1 MIIQLRREP
10 IKPARVDGVESK
22 ERGKLQKVFDEHLYK
37 PLKDTVLSGVKLNAK
52 TVIFGFD
59 TCAYHSIEVRLEY
72 PDNAISLIS
81 LAAGGYR
88 DQPEVRTIISFGKT
102 PDYDTLAN
110 PSYGKNPTMVLK
122 PTVDETLEI
131 LFKAKETMGFMQGT
145 EGNYFEATNRVR
157 VETESRY
164 TNQVYNG
171 VWIDASK
178 LPMTVSL
185 TIGNLTRTY
194 EIVN

>member
-22 ERGKLQKVFDEHLYK
+22 ERGNLQKIFDDHFYRPFK
-37 PLKDTVLSGVKLNAK
+37 GTTLSGVKLNGK
-52 TVIFGFD
+52 TVIFEFG
-59 TCAYHSIEVRLEY
+59 TAAYHSTEVRVEY

-88 DQPEVRTIISFGKT
+88 GQPKIETTISFGDV
-102 PDYDTLAN
+102 PDYCN
-110 PSYGKNPTMVLK
+110 PDDPSHGKNPTMVLK

-131 LFKAKETMGFMQGT
+131 VFKAKEDMGIMLGR
-145 EGNYFEATNRVR
+145 EGDYPGATNRVR
-157 VETESRY
+157 ALTDTRYVGQLYTE
-164 TNQVYNG
+164 
-171 VWIDASK
+171 VWVDATK
-178 LPMTVSL
+178 LPITVSL
-185 TIGNLTRTY
+185 SMGNLTRTY